1 MSELS
6 FLLLAG
12 GMFGILALGRVLRSV
27 VVRRLA
33 VALALVCVTALVR
46 WGVKLTDGTAAWE
59 EWTNVALL
67 LALGYLTARS
77 AMLLLFDWL
86 LDRRMGVKVPRLAR
100 DVVGFVAYLLMTAAV
115 LRAMLGLEVTALL
128 ATSAVITVVI
138 GLALQETLGTLL
150 AGLSLS
156 SEHRLASGWWVDVD
170 GLVGEVEELGWRSL
184 VLRTTLG
191 ERVLVPNSQATRARM
206 RVLGKGE
213 EPVAVPVELGVAY
226 DAEPARV
233 KGVLE
238 AVAND
243 LPLVA
248 GTPHCK
254 AFVRSFGDSSIHYQV
269 RLWTHQPWRE
279 ADLRDDFLSRAYAAL
294 GREGMEIP
302 FPQRVL
308 HVRPRTSAAAP
319 VDRVTGALGACP
331 LFAGLPEDGLHAL
344 AEGSRWLTF
353 EPGEAVVR
361 EGEASRALYVI
372 AEGAAACSR
381 ATGSWHGWGP
391 ARCSGRWRCSP
402 ESPARRRCARSGCCR
417 WWRSTAAPCTP
428 CWSVTR
434 SWPRSWRRAWRR
446 ASRSWTPTV
455 SRPTAPSAARAS
467 RASCASASSASSA
480 ADPRHPPWPQ
490 VPTVRGLRPQRAHP
504 PSGSWYLRSEAQ
516 A

>member
-12 GMFGILALGRVLRSV
+12 GTFGILALGRVLRSV

-33 VALALVCVTALVR
+33 LALALVCFAALIR
-46 WGVKLTDGTAAWE
+46 WGVKLTGGAPRWE

-67 LALGYLTARS
+67 LALGYLTARA

-100 DVVGFVAYLLMTAAV
+100 DVVALVAYLLMTAGI
-115 LRAMLGLEVTALL
+115 LRTMLGLEVTALL

-150 AGLSLS
+150 AGLALS
-156 SEHRLASGWWVDVD
+156 SERRLALGWWVDVD
-170 GLVGEVEELGWRSL
+170 GLVGEVEELGWRAL

-191 ERVLVPNSQATRARM
+191 ERVMVPNSQATRARM

-213 EPVAVPVELGVAY
+213 EPVAVPVELGVSY
-226 DAEPARV
+226 DAEPDLV
-233 KGVLE
+233 KRVLE
-238 AVAND
+238 TVAND

-248 GTPHCK
+248 GTPRCK

-302 FPQRVL
+302 FPQRVV
-308 HVRPRTSAAAP
+308 HVRPRISAVAP
-319 VDRVTGALGACP
+319 VDRVTGALGDCP
-331 LFAGLPEDGLHAL
+331 LFAGLPEDGLRAL
-344 AEGSRWLTF
+344 AGGSRWLVF

-361 EGEASRALYVI
+361 EGEASRAFYVI
-372 AEGAAACSR
+372 AEGAAAVLTSDRELARLGAGELFGEMALLSGEPR
-381 ATGSWHGWGP
+381 AATVRAVGLLQVVEID
-391 ARCSGRWRCSP
+391 ARALHALLERH
-402 ESPARRRCARSGCCR
+402 EELAEEL
-417 WWRSTAAPCTP
+417 
-428 CWSVTR
+428 
-434 SWPRSWRRAWRR
+434 
-446 ASRSWTPTV
+446 ASRM
-455 SRPTAPSAARAS
+455 AS
-467 RASCASASSASSA
+467 RQQELDAH
-480 ADPRHPPWPQ
+480 REQ
-490 VPTVRGLRPQRAHP
+490 VDGTLSRTSLTSFLRERLLRLVRG
-504 PSGSWYLRSEAQ
+504 
-516 A
+516 